1 MMDSDRA
8 SHEFDAGIQRFP
20 PFQALCPIK
29 CMPETSIVG
38 SCKLKWSHQHEEP
51 MGTTWTTPTW
61 WMQATS
67 TKHTGDIDMWDGM
80 YASNQND
87 SFPSILHKLYQMFLA
102 QNENWPKQKA
112 NFPTLPS
119 SPGTKYQSKV
129 AQSKTW
135 ASTCNQA
142 TEAWVGGVVP
152 NQWENMEETRFS
164 SDGNLN
170 ANIYIYIIYTHIYI
184 YVCANV
190 VLLEA
195 LLLVPSVLPKISQ
208 MF

>member
-8 SHEFDAGIQRFP
+8 SHGVDAGIQRFP

-38 SCKLKWSHQHEEP
+38 SCKLKWSHQHGEP

-80 YASNQND
+80 YASNQNVFFFQYFAPTL
-87 SFPSILHKLYQMFLA
+87 SNFLSSKWKLALTKSQFS
-102 QNENWPKQKA
+102 
-112 NFPTLPS
+112 TLPS
-119 SPGTKYQSKV
+119 SPGSKYQSNL

-152 NQWENMEETRFS
+152 SQWKTWRRHVFQVMEIWMLIS
-164 SDGNLN
+164 
-170 ANIYIYIIYTHIYI
+170 IYIIYTHKYIYI
-184 YVCANV
+184 YTC
-190 VLLEA
+190 
-195 LLLVPSVLPKISQ
+195 
-208 MF
+208 